1 MFWIKRKCK
10 VFKILVLDREIFW
23 KKNSELKESL
33 FLSRKPDFYHLL
45 LLQISIALKKL
56 TTMLTKETPQ
66 QEEGFRE
73 QLGVLE
79 KTGKR
84 HWIYPKQVNGFYY
97 KARTAFGILLLAIL
111 FGMPF
116 IKINGHPFMLFNI
129 LERKFIIF
137 GVPFFP
143 QDFFLLALTLIAFVV
158 FVALFTVVFGRLFCG
173 WACPQTIFM
182 EMVFRR
188 IEYWIEGDANAQKR
202 LNESPWTTEKIIKK
216 TAKHFL
222 FILVSFTIAHTF
234 LSYLVGIDALFA
246 MMREGIAENW
256 RTFLAL
262 VLFTGAF
269 YAVFAFVREIVCIV
283 VCPYGRMQSVL
294 LDSNSVV
301 VAYDFVRGEPRGKL
315 KKGDTTPKGDCIDC
329 KLCVQVCPTGIDIR
343 NGTQLECI
351 NCTAC
356 IDACDEVMEK
366 IGKPKKLI
374 RYDSMNGIKT
384 GKKLRFTGRMAG
396 YSAVLVLLLTII
408 GVALFTRAEIQ
419 ANIMRTPGMMYQ
431 QIDKNTV
438 ANLYNITLVNKTFDE
453 KTVTLALDETQAG
466 VIKIVGNQK
475 AFKLKPQ
482 EVLKGTFFIQIPNDK
497 ITESSMKFKVK
508 VFSDK
513 KLINEIKTS
522 FLAPAE

>member
-1 MFWIKRKCK
+1 
-10 VFKILVLDREIFW
+10 
-23 KKNSELKESL
+23 
-33 FLSRKPDFYHLL
+33 
-45 LLQISIALKKL
+45 
-56 TTMLTKETPQ
+56 MLTQEPPQ
-66 QEEGFRE
+66 QESFRE

-79 KTGKR
+79 RTGKR
-84 HWIYPKQVNGFYY
+84 HWIYPKKVNGFYY
-97 KARTAFGILLLAIL
+97 KARTVFGIVLLTAL

-143 QDFFLLALTLIAFVV
+143 QDFFLLALTLITFIV

-202 LNESPWTTEKIIKK
+202 LDASPWNKEKIFKK
-216 TAKHFL
+216 TLKHFL
-222 FILVSFTIAHTF
+222 FFLVSFVIAHTF
-234 LSYLVGIDALFA
+234 LSYLIGIDALFA
-246 MMREGIAENW
+246 MMREGIAAHW
-256 RTFLAL
+256 LTFLILL
-262 VLFTGAF
+262 VFTGAF

-301 VAYDFVRGEPRGKL
+301 VAYDFVRGEPRGKI
-315 KKGDTTPKGDCIDC
+315 KKGAESLKGDCIDC

-374 RYDSMNGIKT
+374 RYDSMQGIKS
-384 GKKLRFTGRMAG
+384 GKKFKITGRMVG
-396 YSAVLVLLLTII
+396 YSAVLVLLLAII
-408 GVALFTRAEIQ
+408 GVALFTRDEIQ
-419 ANIMRTPGMMYQ
+419 TNIMRTPGMMYQ
-431 QIDKNTV
+431 KIDAHTV
-438 ANLYNITLVNKTFDE
+438 GNLYNITLVNKTFDE
-453 KTVTLALDETQAG
+453 KTVTLALEEKQAG
-466 VIKIVGNQK
+466 TIKIVGNQK
-475 AFKLKPQ
+475 EFRLKPQ
-482 EVLKGTFFIQIPNDK
+482 EVLKGTFFIQIPNSEIKESVLK
-497 ITESSMKFKVK
+497 IKVK
-508 VFSDK
+508 VFSEN
-513 KLINEIKTS
+513 KLIEEIKTY